1 MKKVLLIDDDEI
13 NNELNQIILQKF
25 GYAEEAVVCENGQ
38 VALDY
43 LSSITPDA
51 LPEVIFLDLR
61 MPVMDGFQFLEA
73 AQKMSE
79 DLTKKIPIYIL
90 TSSKNQQDMDKAKSF
105 QVAGYITKPLTT
117 RQLDSLSTQL

>member
-43 LSSITPDA
+43 LTSIAPEA

-73 AQKMSE
+73 AQKVSD
-79 DLTKKIPIYIL
+79 DLTKKISIYIL

-105 QVAGYITKPLTT
+105 EVAGYITKPLTT
-117 RQLDSLSTQL
+117 RQLDML